1 MKIIIIGPEGRAG
14 EYDKIIANITE
25 KDIQSRIEV
34 YKEKSHS
41 ELTPFYE
48 SADVFLLP
56 SYFEGLPYTILEA
69 MAHGLPVIA
78 TNVGA
83 IPEVIEEGINGFLIN
98 PGDIDDLTKKIET
111 LITNKALIEEIGK
124 NNRRKIADKYSMDKQ
139 VENYKNLYTS
149 LL

>member
-1 MKIIIIGPEGRAG
+1 
-14 EYDKIIANITE
+14 
-25 KDIQSRIEV
+25 
-34 YKEKSHS
+34 
-41 ELTPFYE
+41 
-48 SADVFLLP
+48 VFLLP

-98 PGDIDDLTKKIET
+98 PGDIDDLTKKIKT